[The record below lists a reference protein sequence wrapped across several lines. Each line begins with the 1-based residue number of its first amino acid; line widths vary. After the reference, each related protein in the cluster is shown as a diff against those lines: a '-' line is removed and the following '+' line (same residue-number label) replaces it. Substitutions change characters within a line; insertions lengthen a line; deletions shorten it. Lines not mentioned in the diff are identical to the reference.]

1 MVPTY
6 CVFNLLNSLVNSEF
20 YYYTYIILCLGDGDS
35 SVCKRLHQTL
45 PYGPKLL
52 VDKIECRN
60 HILRNLGQK
69 ISQLTKN
76 TKYPVHLR
84 NLLNQKQKC
93 NKFRTAITM
102 AIQYRKS
109 LCDSEVNK
117 IKGNQ

>member
-1 MVPTY
+1 
-6 CVFNLLNSLVNSEF
+6 
-20 YYYTYIILCLGDGDS
+20 
-35 SVCKRLHQTL
+35 VCKRLHQTL

-76 TKYPVHLR
+76 NKYPGHLR

-109 LCDSEVNK
+109 LCNSEVNK
-117 IKGNQ
+117 IKGIVNK

>member
-1 MVPTY
+1 
-6 CVFNLLNSLVNSEF
+6 
-20 YYYTYIILCLGDGDS
+20 
-35 SVCKRLHQTL
+35 VCKRLHQTL
-45 PYGPKLL
+45 PYGLKLL
-52 VDKIECRN
+52 VDTIECRN

-76 TKYPVHLR
+76 TKYLVYLR

-117 IKGNQ
+117 IKAS

>member
-1 MVPTY
+1 M
-6 CVFNLLNSLVNSEF
+6 CNQ
-20 YYYTYIILCLGDGDS
+20 IKCILTGDGDS

-52 VDKIECRN
+52 VQKIECRN

-69 ISQLTKN
+69 MSQIVKN
-76 TKYPVHLR
+76 TKYPIYLR
-84 NLLNQKQKC
+84 NILNQKEKS

-109 LCDSEVNK
+109 QNDSDMNK
-117 IKGNQ
+117 IKGI